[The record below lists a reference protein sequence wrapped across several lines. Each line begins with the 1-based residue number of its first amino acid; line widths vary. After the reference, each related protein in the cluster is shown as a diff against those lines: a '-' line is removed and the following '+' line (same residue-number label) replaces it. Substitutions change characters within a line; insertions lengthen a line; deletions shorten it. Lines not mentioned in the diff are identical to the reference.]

1 MNRKERRSQKH
12 AAKHTAQR
20 HPIMA
25 LMMLP
30 NEQIQAMILAGSSS
44 SYVPTAQRTDNRPF
58 AELERI
64 RKGQNRRK
72 QANV

>member
-12 AAKHTAQR
+12 AAKHVAAR
-20 HPIMA
+20 HPLMA
-25 LMMLP
+25 VMMLP
-30 NEQIQAMILAGSSS
+30 NDTIQAMILTGANS
-44 SYVPTAQRTDNRPF
+44 SYVPTLQRIDNRPF

-72 QANV
+72 QAGQ